1 MNIKYILAIT
11 SLCLTSWAFA
21 QEKQL
26 PEITS
31 EYLSSF
37 NTNSIEYSYPRV
49 QVLMRLKNI
58 SEPMAVSVVYSI
70 CNSHKKSAWDRDLI
84 QEVDVINDK
93 ETQGYT
99 YRISGL
105 ECGSLSSAPSEQDV
119 GYLRSR
125 MTPWTK
131 KN

>member
-11 SLCLTSWAFA
+11 SLYLTSWAFA

-70 CNSHKKSAWDRDLI
+70 CIPLGFFVVNN
-84 QEVDVINDK
+84 INLL
-93 ETQGYT
+93 Y
-99 YRISGL
+99 
-105 ECGSLSSAPSEQDV
+105 
-119 GYLRSR
+119 
-125 MTPWTK
+125 
-131 KN
+131 